1 MRYFTP
7 VENAME
13 KQTLYDFHIDKWTPD
28 TLPMN
33 RLADYLIQLAKL
45 FGNEDQVHFLKV
57 NKGSAVP
64 VVKVESTAHQ
74 KVQARLRLVNNNDA
88 PADLVNANKKINQY
102 LREDNTSA
110 YLKPRTGAKILEFKG
125 IKTPISEEFVL
136 FELGALEGQVIK
148 LGGKDDS
155 VPVMLQGENGVFY
168 RCNTKRDIAK
178 QLASYLYGDDVRVH
192 GRGKWIRTQDAV
204 WELELF
210 DIQNFELLNNE
221 PLEDVVK
228 YLRTVDGSGWNEIK
242 NPHEELKK
250 MRGE

>member
-1 MRYFTP
+1 
-7 VENAME
+7 ME
-13 KQTLYDFHIDKWTPD
+13 KQTLYHFHIDKWTPD

-33 RLADYLIQLAKL
+33 RLADYLVQLAKL
-45 FGNEDQVHFLKV
+45 FGSEDQVHFLKV

-64 VVKVESTAHQ
+64 VIEVEPTADQ
-74 KVQARLRLVNNNDA
+74 NVRARLMLVNSNEA
-88 PADLVNANKKINQY
+88 PADLISAHKKINQY

-125 IKTPISEEFVL
+125 IKTPISEELVL

-155 VPVMLQGENGVFY
+155 VPVVLKGENGVFY
-168 RCNTKRDIAK
+168 RCNTKREIAK
-178 QLASYLYGDDVRVH
+178 QLASYLFGDDVRVH

-204 WELELF
+204 WELEIF

-221 PLEDVVK
+221 SLEDVVK
-228 YLRTVDGSGWNEIK
+228 YLREVEGSGWNELE
-242 NPHEELKK
+242 NPQDELKK